1 MRTFAERQICLS
13 RLSLD
18 FIPTHSSEYS
28 IVSEPY
34 TVYKTK
40 GFDDDCLAFSIFTR
54 LCFEVF
60 FFFLNLNK
68 AWPPTL
74 QLILS
79 VQKQKQIISCHHFS
93 LIVHSYCFPE
103 YLSSM
108 PSVDG
113 SLLNNNTLF
122 PEISPAVIVI
132 S

>member
-18 FIPTHSSEYS
+18 FIPTPSSEYS
-28 IVSEPY
+28 IISEPY
-34 TVYKTK
+34 TVHKTK
-40 GFDDDCLAFSIFTR
+40 GFADVCLAFSIFTR
-54 LCFEVF
+54 LCFELF
-60 FFFLNLNK
+60 FFFFNLNK
-68 AWPPTL
+68 AWPLTL

-103 YLSSM
+103 YLSSV

-113 SLLNNNTLF
+113 SLLNNNTLL